1 MIDFEQRAEYFQF
14 ASRVLDVEYEYGV
27 DCKALAK
34 LNEDGSIAAVA
45 IFNNFHEHDLEI
57 SIASDG
63 ERKWLDRRFLR
74 AVFGYPFKMLQL
86 KRVTGIVEED
96 NTAALDMDQRLGF
109 VQEGRLRKWFGDKDG
124 IVFGMLAE
132 ECKWLKGKK

>member
-1 MIDFEQRAEYFQF
+1 MICLEQHPEYFNF
-14 ASRVLDVEYEYGV
+14 ASRVLNVQYEHGD
-27 DCKALAK
+27 DCKAIAK

-45 IFNNFHEHDLEI
+45 LFTNFHEHDLEI

-63 ERKWLDRRFLR
+63 GRKWLDRRFLR
-74 AVFGYPFKMLQL
+74 VVFGYPFAMLQL

-96 NTAALDMDQRLGF
+96 NAAALDMDRRLGF
-109 VQEGRLRKWFGDKDG
+109 VEEGRLRKWFGDKDG

-132 ECKWLKGKK
+132 ECKWLKRGK